1 MKNWNREYRN
11 WRYASQ
17 RRAVFVLLVVIGCLS
32 TSCRQQRTV
41 VRERIVPVPQVKI
54 DTTYHFIGG
63 RDTIFR
69 IETDSILIE
78 TIIRDTLIEQH
89 IETKPLYINVRD
101 TIFDA
106 QTERAKEQNK
116 WLKEENKRLKKADET
131 ANKPSTGWLIVYA
144 VGTAVVIGWLWS
156 RKRKD

>member
-11 WRYASQ
+11 WRYALQ
-17 RRAVFVLLVVIGCLS
+17 RRAVFVLLVGIGLAL

-41 VRERIVPVPQVKI
+41 VRERIVALSQVKI
-54 DTTYHFIGG
+54 DTTYRFIGG

-89 IETKPLYINVRD
+89 IETKPLYVTVRD

-106 QTERAKEQNK
+106 KTERAKEQNK
-116 WLKEENKRLKKADET
+116 WLKEENKRLKRADET
-131 ANKPSTGWLIVYA
+131 ARKSSVGWLIAYA
-144 VGTAVVIGWLWS
+144 LGTAVVIGWLA
-156 RKRKD
+156 RKRN